1 MSKNK
6 ATIVFCAHS
15 DDQILGCGGSMA
27 KYSKK
32 DHDIYTIIFSYGENS
47 HFWLKRNFSINMR
60 KKESEAADK
69 IIKGKGVRFFDLK
82 ESKFKENKEETKQ
95 RIKSTINSINPVRIF
110 LHSVNDPHPDHN
122 DVNKI
127 VLETIDEMSYKG
139 DVYSFDVWNILS
151 FKNTNNPKLVVNISD
166 TFKIKSKALKC
177 FKSQGLSL
185 LLLLPFIYTKN
196 FVEGFKNNMRFA
208 EVFQKVR

>member
-1 MSKNK
+1 M
-6 ATIVFCAHS
+6 FCAHS

-27 KYSKK
+27 KYARKS
-32 DHDIYTIIFSYGENS
+32 HDIYTVIFSYGENS
-47 HFWLKRNFSINMR
+47 HFWLKRDFSTKMR

-69 IIKGKGVRFFDLK
+69 IIKGRGVKFFDLK
-82 ESKFKENKEETKQ
+82 ETKFDQDKEETKQ
-95 RIKSTINSINPVRIF
+95 KVKAIINNIDPVRIF
-110 LHSVNDPHPDHN
+110 LHSANDPHPDHN
-122 DVNKI
+122 NVNKI
-127 VLETIDEMSYKG
+127 VLEAIDSMNYKG

-151 FKNTNNPKLVVNISD
+151 FKDTNNPRLVVNISD
-166 TFKIKSKALKC
+166 TLKMKSKALKC

-196 FVEGFKNNMRFA
+196 FIDGFKNNMRFA